1 MHLSKRLQVVADFV
15 TPGNRVADIGCDHAH
30 TSIYLMEKKIAP
42 FIVAMDVNQGPINR
56 AKENIEHYGFQ
67 DKIDT
72 RKSDGLEKLKVGEVD
87 TILIAGMGGALTVQI
102 LSARMD
108 IMNSVRE
115 LVLQPQS
122 DLRRVRKMIQDSGFL
137 IIQENMVREYG
148 KIYVM
153 MKAWPK
159 RYVNEQEDFVL
170 ETGAHFYYGRL
181 LLEQANPILHKF
193 IMRDKRLNEIIEEN
207 LSAEITENTVARH
220 KVITKKLNI
229 IQEGLDYYL

>member
-1 MHLSKRLQVVADFV
+1 MHLSKRLQAVADFV

-42 FIVAMDVNQGPINR
+42 FIVAMDVNQGPIDH
-56 AKENIEHYGFQ
+56 AKENIKHYKFQ
-67 DKIDT
+67 DRIDT
-72 RKSDGLEKLKVGEVD
+72 RKSDGMEKLNIGEVD

-108 IMNSVRE
+108 IVNSVRE

-122 DLRRVRKMIQDSGFL
+122 DLHRVRKMIQDSGFL
-137 IIQENMVREYG
+137 IIQETMIREFG

-159 RYVNEQEDFVL
+159 QEVKKQEDFVL

-181 LLEQANPILHKF
+181 LLEQANPILYKF
-193 IMRDKRLNEIIEEN
+193 ILRDKRLNEAIEEN
-207 LSAEITENTVARH
+207 LNSEITENTVARH

-229 IQEGLDYYL
+229 IQDGLNYYK